1 MPKFQ
6 PVTVPVQVIPNPGFC
21 LAAGDHHRAQPG
33 IRGTPAAHTAADGSQ
48 ADAAEEAEVHSR
60 RGAEPGPRASLLIVG
75 ALQRA

>member
-33 IRGTPAAHTAADGSQ
+33 IRGTPAAHTAAEGSQ
-48 ADAAEEAEVHSR
+48 ADAAEEAEAPQGG
-60 RGAEPGPRASLLIVG
+60 RGAGPCPGAARG
-75 ALQRA
+75 ALIP